1 MFLALFRKR
10 MIVGKPNTPFGK
22 INLDM
27 LSDGEATVFQIYP
40 CVIVIFIFLKG
51 LEKLNLTVG
60 VIIIL
65 TKFLGIWATMAHVKL
80 LCTKDGIDT

>member
-10 MIVGKPNTPFGK
+10 IIVGKPNTLFGK

-27 LSDGEATVFQIYP
+27 LSDGEATVFLIYP
-40 CVIVIFIFLKG
+40 WVIVIFIFLKG
-51 LEKLNLTVG
+51 LEKLNLTAG

-65 TKFLGIWATMAHVKL
+65 TIFLGTRATMAHVKL